1 LSRLFPIHPMHP
13 LWREMIQGEGVPFLK
28 VELLRDNPT
37 AVADLADVPAV
48 VAGHAPD
55 LAPMIERHQAR
66 TRRAHDAIEGSA
78 LRRRGY
84 RIRGWF
90 ARHEYR
96 LMRSGRVSES
106 YLAAAAFL
114 LLAVPY
120 RLARGQ
126 RPDGRS
132 WRRQRE
138 VDNKCNP

>member
-1 LSRLFPIHPMHP
+1 MHP

-37 AVADLADVPAV
+37 AVADLVDVPAV
-48 VAGHAPD
+48 VSGHAPD
-55 LAPMIERHQAR
+55 LVPMIERHQAR
-66 TRRAHDAIEGSA
+66 GAQVAIEGST

-84 RIRGWF
+84 RIRAWF

-126 RPDGRS
+126 RPDGRP
-132 WRRQRE
+132 WRRRAGRTRL
-138 VDNKCNP
+138 